1 MEYSKTYRAK
11 DEHIDIQEIMEGLYY
26 PFYMEDCRHVFIRD
40 VLGFDFKRRQKRSL
54 YDTVKLQYYISP
66 FTEKR

>member
-40 VLGFDFKRRQKRSL
+40 VPGFDFKRRQKKES
-54 YDTVKLQYYISP
+54 I
-66 FTEKR
+66 